1 MMTDAYAAEMREG
14 ANASGDTW
22 QSPIAPGLSWYQSTI
37 GQRPTYPALDGSR
50 TVDVAIIGGGYT
62 GLQAAC
68 NLAAGGISVCLI
80 EAGHFGDGAS
90 GRNGGQMGTG
100 QRWWPED
107 LERQLGFERSKL
119 LFDMAEN
126 AKRHLLDF
134 ARVHDIDMDYLPGQL
149 NVSHKPGYERDY
161 RANAEI
167 AAERYDYPH
176 LSFMDASE
184 TAERV
189 GTKDYFCGVRD
200 TGTGHIHPL
209 KLLVGLA
216 RAAKAAGAAIH
227 EDTRATAI
235 RREGGK
241 ISVDT
246 PKGTLTA
253 DRVLVATNAY
263 VGDLEPVTSA
273 HIMPIGSF
281 IAATE
286 PLDAF
291 PHVIPGHEAVAD
303 SRFVVRYF
311 RKSKDN
317 RLLFGGREV
326 YSSKNPSD
334 TAEAIRRQIVETYPA
349 LKDVRI
355 THAWGGNVGITL
367 PRRPFVRQVMP
378 GVTSIG
384 GYSGH
389 GVMLSNYCG
398 KLYADMVAGRATE
411 LDALADLNVKA
422 FPGGHHMRKPL
433 LFLAL
438 TWFALRD
445 RI

>member
-1 MMTDAYAAEMREG
+1 M
-14 ANASGDTW
+14 DTW
-22 QSPIAPGLSWYQSTI
+22 QSPIAPGLSWYQASVDE
-37 GQRPTYPALDGSR
+37 RPTYASLDGSQ
-50 TVDVAIIGGGYT
+50 TVDVTIIGGGYT

-68 NLAAGGISVCLI
+68 SLAAAGVSVALI
-80 EAGHFGDGAS
+80 EGGHFGDGGS
-90 GRNGGQMGTG
+90 GRNGGQLGTG
-100 QRWWPED
+100 QRWWPE
-107 LERQLGFERSKL
+107 EAEKELGFERSKL

-126 AKRHLLDF
+126 AKRYLHDF
-134 ARVHDIDMDYLPGQL
+134 ATVNGIDMDYMPGQL

-176 LSFMDASE
+176 VSFMDKTE
-184 TAERV
+184 TEARV
-189 GTKDYFCGVRD
+189 GTKDYYCGVRD

-209 KLLVGLA
+209 KLLIGLA
-216 RAAKAAGAAIH
+216 KVAKAAGAGIY
-227 EDTRATAI
+227 ENTRAKAI

-241 ISVDT
+241 IKVET
-246 PKGTLTA
+246 ANGTLTS
-253 DRVLVATNAY
+253 DRVLIATNAY

-273 HIMPIGSF
+273 HVMPIGSF

-291 PHVIPGHEAVAD
+291 PHVIPGSEAVCD

-326 YSSKNPSD
+326 YSSKDPSD
-334 TAEAIRRQIVETYPA
+334 TAEAIRQQIVTTYPA

-367 PRRPFVRQVMP
+367 PRRPFVREVMP

-398 KLYADMVAGRATE
+398 KLYAEMVAGRKSE
-411 LDALADLNVKA
+411 LDVLADLDISA
-422 FPGGHHMRKPL
+422 FPGGHAMRKPL

>member
-1 MMTDAYAAEMREG
+1 M
-14 ANASGDTW
+14 DTW
-22 QSPIAPGLSWYQSTI
+22 QSPIAPGLSWYQASVEE
-37 GQRPTYPALDGSR
+37 RPTYPTLDGSQA
-50 TVDVAIIGGGYT
+50 VDVTIIGGGYT

-68 NLAAGGISVCLI
+68 TLAAAGVSVALI
-80 EAGHFGDGAS
+80 EGGHFGDGGS
-90 GRNGGQMGTG
+90 GRNGGQLGTG
-100 QRWWPED
+100 QRWWPE
-107 LERQLGFERSKL
+107 EAEKELGFERSKL

-126 AKRHLLDF
+126 AKRHLHDF
-134 ARVHDIDMDYLPGQL
+134 ATLHGIDMDYMPGQL
-149 NVSHKPGYERDY
+149 NVSHKPGYDRDY

-167 AAERYDYPH
+167 AAERYNYPH
-176 LSFMDASE
+176 VTFMDKAE
-184 TAERV
+184 TEERV
-189 GTKDYFCGVRD
+189 GTKDYYCGVRD

-209 KLLVGLA
+209 KFLIGLA
-216 RAAKAAGAAIH
+216 KVAKAAGAGIY
-227 EDTRATAI
+227 ENTKATAI

-241 ISVDT
+241 IKVET
-246 PKGTLTA
+246 PKGTLTS
-253 DRVLVATNAY
+253 DRVLIATNAY
-263 VGDLEPVTSA
+263 IGDLEPVTSA
-273 HIMPIGSF
+273 HVMPIGSF

-291 PHVIPGHEAVAD
+291 PHVIPGMEAVCD

-326 YSSKNPSD
+326 YSSKDPSD
-334 TAEAIRRQIVETYPA
+334 TAEAIRQQIVTTYPA

-367 PRRPFVRQVMP
+367 PRRPFVREVMP

-398 KLYADMVAGRATE
+398 KLYAEMVAGRKSE
-411 LDALADLNVKA
+411 LDVLADLKIPA
-422 FPGGHHMRKPL
+422 FPGGHAMRKPL